1 LALLILPIAAALRIA
16 AVALAILGTVIRTT
30 LGSIPAAV
38 VGRGRAR
45 FPRFAGLG
53 GGDILSGRPVSGL
66 GGRA

>member
-1 LALLILPIAAALRIA
+1 LLILATAAARRIA
-16 AVALAILGTVIRTT
+16 AVALAVLGTAIRTT